1 MKKFRKF
8 LIAIIIVLSISVFV
22 LAACDNVPESTVS
35 DEPVAELSS
44 WMSMIEDDT
53 LLTELVIPGSHDSGT
68 KGMNLFAETQDK
80 TYLEQLE
87 RGFRYFDTRVMYTGG
102 EFYMYHSVKGEM
114 KYSQVLEDVKA
125 FLDENPTETVI
136 LDFQW
141 TEGGNDK
148 GIFDMLE
155 EKLGDKLINV
165 EGKSALEFV
174 KALTLGEAR
183 GKCLIFVG
191 QNESNLDRPYQIA
204 RDKDSE
210 EREGSALRSYYN
222 ASYIKTKIEGT
233 NNALLETDGNGRFTT
248 VKFDDDSVVY
258 SLNVETVTDE
268 DAYQD
273 AMNEYLYKKEVYEK
287 TIADINAQTSI
298 IQQEDRTLELRLKQ
312 LDTEQNALATEMDAV
327 KKVIKDN
334 VESTF
339 KTFSD

>member
-68 KGMNLFAETQDK
+68 KGMNFIAETQDK

-87 RGFRYFDTRVMYTGG
+87 RGFRYFDTRVMYTRG

-165 EGKSALEFV
+165 EGESALEFV

-222 ASYIKTKIEGT
+222 ASYNRSSSQKYIEKYIPEYIEMFKNSKGGMFVLQGQLT
-233 NNALLETDGNGRFTT
+233 YALTSIRDGEAKHDPNMNAY
-248 VKFDDDSVVY
+248 VKGLYDSDDLQYINIIMRDFVNCEKASY
-258 SLNVETVTDE
+258 ILNLNVAKKLVKATDE
-268 DAYQD
+268 EAY
-273 AMNEYLYKKEVYEK
+273 K
-287 TIADINAQTSI
+287 TMLKNYI
-298 IQQEDRTLELRLKQ
+298 EL
-312 LDTEQNALATEMDAV
+312 
-327 KKVIKDN
+327 
-334 VESTF
+334 
-339 KTFSD
+339 

>member
-1 MKKFRKF
+1 MKKFGKF

-165 EGKSALEFV
+165 EGESALEFV

-222 ASYIKTKIEGT
+222 ASYNRSSSQKYIEKYIPEYIEMFKNSKGGMFVLQGQLT
-233 NNALLETDGNGRFTT
+233 YALTSIRDGEAKHDPNMNAY
-248 VKFDDDSVVY
+248 VKGLYDSDDLQYINIIMRDFVNCEKASHILN
-258 SLNVETVTDE
+258 LNVAKKLVKAADVE
-268 DAYQD
+268 AY
-273 AMNEYLYKKEVYEK
+273 K
-287 TIADINAQTSI
+287 TMLKNYI
-298 IQQEDRTLELRLKQ
+298 EL
-312 LDTEQNALATEMDAV
+312 
-327 KKVIKDN
+327 
-334 VESTF
+334 
-339 KTFSD
+339 

>member
-1 MKKFRKF
+1 MKKFRILF
-8 LIAIIIVLSISVFV
+8 ISIIIVLSVSLLIF
-22 LAACDNVPESTVS
+22 AACDNVPESTVS

-68 KGMNLFAETQDK
+68 KGMNLVAETQDK

-114 KYSQVLEDVKA
+114 KYSQVLADVKT

-155 EKLGDKLINV
+155 EKLSDKLINV
-165 EGKSALEFV
+165 EGESALEFV

-222 ASYIKTKIEGT
+222 VSYNRSSSQKYIEKYIPEYIEMFKNSKGGMFVLQGQLTYMLTSIRDGEAKHDPNMNAYVKGLYESNDLQYINIIMRDFVNCEKASYIL
-233 NNALLETDGNGRFTT
+233 N
-248 VKFDDDSVVY
+248 
-258 SLNVETVTDE
+258 LNVAKKLVKAADVE
-268 DAYQD
+268 AYKS
-273 AMNEYLYKKEVYEK
+273 MLKNY
-287 TIADINAQTSI
+287 I
-298 IQQEDRTLELRLKQ
+298 EL
-312 LDTEQNALATEMDAV
+312 
-327 KKVIKDN
+327 
-334 VESTF
+334 
-339 KTFSD
+339 

>member
-165 EGKSALEFV
+165 EGESALEFV

-222 ASYIKTKIEGT
+222 ASYNRSSSQKYIEKYIPEYIEMFKNSKGGMFVLQGQLT
-233 NNALLETDGNGRFTT
+233 YALTSIRDGEAKHDPNMNAY
-248 VKFDDDSVVY
+248 VKGLYDSDDLQYINIIMRDFVNCEKASY
-258 SLNVETVTDE
+258 ILNLNVAKKLVKAADVE
-268 DAYQD
+268 AY
-273 AMNEYLYKKEVYEK
+273 K
-287 TIADINAQTSI
+287 TMLKNYI
-298 IQQEDRTLELRLKQ
+298 EL
-312 LDTEQNALATEMDAV
+312 
-327 KKVIKDN
+327 
-334 VESTF
+334 
-339 KTFSD
+339 

>member
-1 MKKFRKF
+1 MKKFRILF
-8 LIAIIIVLSISVFV
+8 ISIIIVLSVSLLIF
-22 LAACDNVPESTVS
+22 AACDNVPESTVS

-68 KGMNLFAETQDK
+68 KGMNLVAETQDK

-155 EKLGDKLINV
+155 EKLSDKLINV
-165 EGKSALEFV
+165 EGESALEFV

-191 QNESNLDRPYQIA
+191 QDESNLDRPYQIA

-222 ASYIKTKIEGT
+222 VSYNRSSSQKYIEKYIPEYIEMFKNSKGGMFVLQGQLTYMLTSIRDGEAKHDPNMNAYVKGLYESNDLQYINIIMRDFVNCEKASYIL
-233 NNALLETDGNGRFTT
+233 N
-248 VKFDDDSVVY
+248 
-258 SLNVETVTDE
+258 LNVAKKLVKAADVE
-268 DAYQD
+268 AYKS
-273 AMNEYLYKKEVYEK
+273 MLKNY
-287 TIADINAQTSI
+287 I
-298 IQQEDRTLELRLKQ
+298 EL
-312 LDTEQNALATEMDAV
+312 
-327 KKVIKDN
+327 
-334 VESTF
+334 
-339 KTFSD
+339 

>member
-1 MKKFRKF
+1 MKKFRILF
-8 LIAIIIVLSISVFV
+8 ISIIIVLSVSLLIF
-22 LAACDNVPESTVS
+22 AACDNVPEGTVS

-68 KGMNLFAETQDK
+68 KGMNLVAETQDK

-155 EKLGDKLINV
+155 EKLSDKLINV
-165 EGKSALEFV
+165 EGESALEFV

-191 QNESNLDRPYQIA
+191 QDESNLDRPYQIA

-222 ASYIKTKIEGT
+222 VSYNRSSSQKYIEKYIPEYIEMFKNSKGGMFVLQGQLTYMLTSIRDGEAKHDSNMNAYVKGLYESNDLQYINIIMRDFVNCEKASYIL
-233 NNALLETDGNGRFTT
+233 N
-248 VKFDDDSVVY
+248 
-258 SLNVETVTDE
+258 LNVAKKLVKAADVE
-268 DAYQD
+268 AYKS
-273 AMNEYLYKKEVYEK
+273 MLKNY
-287 TIADINAQTSI
+287 I
-298 IQQEDRTLELRLKQ
+298 EL
-312 LDTEQNALATEMDAV
+312 
-327 KKVIKDN
+327 
-334 VESTF
+334 
-339 KTFSD
+339 

>member
-165 EGKSALEFV
+165 EGESALEFV

-222 ASYIKTKIEGT
+222 ASYNRSSSQKYIEKYIPEYIEMFKNSKGGMFVLQGQLT
-233 NNALLETDGNGRFTT
+233 YMLTSIRDGEAKHDPNMNAY
-248 VKFDDDSVVY
+248 VKGLYDSDDLQYINIIMRDFVNCEKASHILN
-258 SLNVETVTDE
+258 LNVAKKLVKATDE
-268 DAYQD
+268 EAY
-273 AMNEYLYKKEVYEK
+273 K
-287 TIADINAQTSI
+287 TMLKNYIA
-298 IQQEDRTLELRLKQ
+298 L
-312 LDTEQNALATEMDAV
+312 
-327 KKVIKDN
+327 
-334 VESTF
+334 
-339 KTFSD
+339 

>member
-1 MKKFRKF
+1 MKKFRILF
-8 LIAIIIVLSISVFV
+8 ISIIIVLSVSLLIF
-22 LAACDNVPESTVS
+22 AACDNVPESTVS

-44 WMSMIEDDT
+44 WMSMIEDDA

-68 KGMNLFAETQDK
+68 KGMNLVAETQDK

-155 EKLGDKLINV
+155 EKLSDKLINV
-165 EGKSALEFV
+165 EGESALEFV

-191 QNESNLDRPYQIA
+191 QDESNLDRPYQIA

-222 ASYIKTKIEGT
+222 VSYNRSSSQKYIEKYIPEYIEMFKNSKGGMFVLQGQLTYMLTSIRDGEAKHDPNMNAYVKGLYESNDLQYINIIMRDFVNCEKASYIL
-233 NNALLETDGNGRFTT
+233 N
-248 VKFDDDSVVY
+248 
-258 SLNVETVTDE
+258 LNVAKKLVKAADVE
-268 DAYQD
+268 AYKS
-273 AMNEYLYKKEVYEK
+273 MLKNY
-287 TIADINAQTSI
+287 I
-298 IQQEDRTLELRLKQ
+298 EL
-312 LDTEQNALATEMDAV
+312 
-327 KKVIKDN
+327 
-334 VESTF
+334 
-339 KTFSD
+339 

>member
-1 MKKFRKF
+1 MKKFRILF
-8 LIAIIIVLSISVFV
+8 ISIIIVLSVSLLIF
-22 LAACDNVPESTVS
+22 AACDNVPESTVS

-68 KGMNLFAETQDK
+68 KGMNLIAETQDK

-155 EKLGDKLINV
+155 EKLSDKLINV
-165 EGKSALEFV
+165 EGESALEFV

-222 ASYIKTKIEGT
+222 VSYNRSSSQKYIEKYIPEYIEMFKNSKGGMFVLQGQLTYTLTSIRDGEAKHDSNMNAYVKGLYESNDLQYINIIMRDFVNCEKASYIL
-233 NNALLETDGNGRFTT
+233 N
-248 VKFDDDSVVY
+248 
-258 SLNVETVTDE
+258 LNVAKKLVKAADVE
-268 DAYQD
+268 AYKS
-273 AMNEYLYKKEVYEK
+273 MLKNY
-287 TIADINAQTSI
+287 I
-298 IQQEDRTLELRLKQ
+298 EL
-312 LDTEQNALATEMDAV
+312 
-327 KKVIKDN
+327 
-334 VESTF
+334 
-339 KTFSD
+339 

>member
-1 MKKFRKF
+1 MKKFKILF
-8 LIAIIIVLSISVFV
+8 ISIIIVLSVSLLIF
-22 LAACDNVPESTVS
+22 AACDNVPESTVS

-44 WMSMIEDDT
+44 WMSMIEDNT

-68 KGMNLFAETQDK
+68 KGMNLVAETQDK

-114 KYSQVLEDVKA
+114 KYSQVLADVKT

-155 EKLGDKLINV
+155 EKLSDKLINV
-165 EGKSALEFV
+165 EGESALEFV

-222 ASYIKTKIEGT
+222 VSYNRSSSQKYIEKYIPEYIEMFKNSKGGMFVLQGQLTYMLTSIRDGEAKHDPNMNAYVKGLYESNDLQYINIIMRDFVNCEKASYIL
-233 NNALLETDGNGRFTT
+233 N
-248 VKFDDDSVVY
+248 
-258 SLNVETVTDE
+258 LNVAKKLVKAADVE
-268 DAYQD
+268 AYKS
-273 AMNEYLYKKEVYEK
+273 MLKNY
-287 TIADINAQTSI
+287 I
-298 IQQEDRTLELRLKQ
+298 EL
-312 LDTEQNALATEMDAV
+312 
-327 KKVIKDN
+327 
-334 VESTF
+334 
-339 KTFSD
+339 

>member
-165 EGKSALEFV
+165 EGESALEFV

-222 ASYIKTKIEGT
+222 ASYNRSSSQKYIEKYIPEYIEMFKNSKGGMFVLQGQLT
-233 NNALLETDGNGRFTT
+233 YALTSIRDGEAKHDPNMNAY
-248 VKFDDDSVVY
+248 VKGLYDSDDLQYINIIMRDFVNCEKASHILN
-258 SLNVETVTDE
+258 LNVAKKLVKATDE
-268 DAYQD
+268 EAY
-273 AMNEYLYKKEVYEK
+273 K
-287 TIADINAQTSI
+287 TMLKNYI
-298 IQQEDRTLELRLKQ
+298 EL
-312 LDTEQNALATEMDAV
+312 
-327 KKVIKDN
+327 
-334 VESTF
+334 
-339 KTFSD
+339 

>member
-1 MKKFRKF
+1 MKKFKILF
-8 LIAIIIVLSISVFV
+8 ISIIIVLSVSLLIF
-22 LAACDNVPESTVS
+22 AACDNVPESTVS

-68 KGMNLFAETQDK
+68 KGMNLVAETQDK

-155 EKLGDKLINV
+155 EKLSDKLINV
-165 EGKSALEFV
+165 EGESALEFV

-191 QNESNLDRPYQIA
+191 QDESNLDRPYQIA

-222 ASYIKTKIEGT
+222 VSYNRSSSQKYIEKYIPEYIEMFKNSKGGMFVLQGQLTYMLTSIRDGEAKHDPNMNAYVKGLYESNDLQYINIIMRDFVNCEKASYIL
-233 NNALLETDGNGRFTT
+233 N
-248 VKFDDDSVVY
+248 
-258 SLNVETVTDE
+258 LNVAKKLVKAADVE
-268 DAYQD
+268 AYKS
-273 AMNEYLYKKEVYEK
+273 MLKNY
-287 TIADINAQTSI
+287 I
-298 IQQEDRTLELRLKQ
+298 EL
-312 LDTEQNALATEMDAV
+312 
-327 KKVIKDN
+327 
-334 VESTF
+334 
-339 KTFSD
+339 

>member
-1 MKKFRKF
+1 MKKFRILF
-8 LIAIIIVLSISVFV
+8 ISIIIVLSVSLLIF
-22 LAACDNVPESTVS
+22 AACDNVPESTVS

-68 KGMNLFAETQDK
+68 KGMNLIAETQDK

-155 EKLGDKLINV
+155 EKLSDKLINV
-165 EGKSALEFV
+165 EGESALEFV

-222 ASYIKTKIEGT
+222 ASYNRSSSQKYIEKYIPEYIEMFKNSKGGMFVLQGQLT
-233 NNALLETDGNGRFTT
+233 YMLTSIRDGEAKHDPNMNAY
-248 VKFDDDSVVY
+248 VKGLYDSDDLQYINIIMRDFVNCEKASY
-258 SLNVETVTDE
+258 ILNLNVAKKLVKAADVE
-268 DAYQD
+268 D
-273 AMNEYLYKKEVYEK
+273 YKTMLKNY
-287 TIADINAQTSI
+287 I
-298 IQQEDRTLELRLKQ
+298 EL
-312 LDTEQNALATEMDAV
+312 
-327 KKVIKDN
+327 
-334 VESTF
+334 
-339 KTFSD
+339 

>member
-1 MKKFRKF
+1 MKKFKILF
-8 LIAIIIVLSISVFV
+8 ISIIIVLSVSLLIF
-22 LAACDNVPESTVS
+22 AACDNVPESTVS

-68 KGMNLFAETQDK
+68 KGMNLIAETQDK

-155 EKLGDKLINV
+155 EKLSDKLINV
-165 EGKSALEFV
+165 EGESALEFV

-222 ASYIKTKIEGT
+222 VSYNRSSSQKYIEKYIPEYIEMFKNSKGGMFVLQGQLTYTLTSIRDGEAKHDPNMNAYVKGLYESNDLQYINIIMRDFVNCEKASYIL
-233 NNALLETDGNGRFTT
+233 N
-248 VKFDDDSVVY
+248 
-258 SLNVETVTDE
+258 LNVAKKLVKAADVE
-268 DAYQD
+268 AYKS
-273 AMNEYLYKKEVYEK
+273 MLKNY
-287 TIADINAQTSI
+287 I
-298 IQQEDRTLELRLKQ
+298 EL
-312 LDTEQNALATEMDAV
+312 
-327 KKVIKDN
+327 
-334 VESTF
+334 
-339 KTFSD
+339 

>member
-1 MKKFRKF
+1 MKKFRILF
-8 LIAIIIVLSISVFV
+8 ISIIIVLSVSLLIF
-22 LAACDNVPESTVS
+22 AACDNVPESTVS

-68 KGMNLFAETQDK
+68 KGMNLVAETQDK

-155 EKLGDKLINV
+155 EKLSDKLINV
-165 EGKSALEFV
+165 EGESALEFV

-222 ASYIKTKIEGT
+222 VSYNRSSSQKYIEKYIPEYIEMFKNSKGGMFVLQGQLTYMLTSIRDGEAKHDPNMNAYVKGLYDSDDLQYINIIMRDFVNCEKASYIL
-233 NNALLETDGNGRFTT
+233 N
-248 VKFDDDSVVY
+248 
-258 SLNVETVTDE
+258 LNVAKKLVKAADVE
-268 DAYQD
+268 AYKS
-273 AMNEYLYKKEVYEK
+273 MLKNY
-287 TIADINAQTSI
+287 I
-298 IQQEDRTLELRLKQ
+298 EL
-312 LDTEQNALATEMDAV
+312 
-327 KKVIKDN
+327 
-334 VESTF
+334 
-339 KTFSD
+339 

>member
-1 MKKFRKF
+1 MKKFRILF
-8 LIAIIIVLSISVFV
+8 ISIIIVLSVSLLIF
-22 LAACDNVPESTVS
+22 AACDNVPESTVS

-68 KGMNLFAETQDK
+68 KGMNLIAETQDK

-155 EKLGDKLINV
+155 EKLSDKLINV
-165 EGKSALEFV
+165 EGESALEFV

-191 QNESNLDRPYQIA
+191 QDESNLDRPYQIA

-210 EREGSALRSYYN
+210 EREGSALRSFYN
-222 ASYIKTKIEGT
+222 VSYNRSSSQKYIEKYIPEYIEMFKNSKGGMFVLQGQLTYMLTSIRDGEAKHDPNMNAYVKGLYESNDLQYINIIMRDFVNCEKASYIL
-233 NNALLETDGNGRFTT
+233 N
-248 VKFDDDSVVY
+248 
-258 SLNVETVTDE
+258 LNVAKKLVKAADVE
-268 DAYQD
+268 AYKS
-273 AMNEYLYKKEVYEK
+273 MLKNY
-287 TIADINAQTSI
+287 I
-298 IQQEDRTLELRLKQ
+298 EL
-312 LDTEQNALATEMDAV
+312 
-327 KKVIKDN
+327 
-334 VESTF
+334 
-339 KTFSD
+339 

>member
-148 GIFDMLE
+148 GVFDMLE
-155 EKLGDKLINV
+155 EELGDKLINV
-165 EGKSALEFV
+165 EGESALEFV

-222 ASYIKTKIEGT
+222 ASYNRSSSQKYIEKYIPEYIEMFKNSKGGMFVLQGQLT
-233 NNALLETDGNGRFTT
+233 YMLTSIRDGEAKHDPNMNAY
-248 VKFDDDSVVY
+248 VKGLYDSDDLQYINIIMRDFVNCEKSAY
-258 SLNVETVTDE
+258 ILRLNVAKKLVKATDE
-268 DAYQD
+268 EAY
-273 AMNEYLYKKEVYEK
+273 K
-287 TIADINAQTSI
+287 TMLKNYI
-298 IQQEDRTLELRLKQ
+298 EL
-312 LDTEQNALATEMDAV
+312 
-327 KKVIKDN
+327 
-334 VESTF
+334 
-339 KTFSD
+339 

>member
-1 MKKFRKF
+1 MKKFRILF
-8 LIAIIIVLSISVFV
+8 ISIIIVLSVSLLIF
-22 LAACDNVPESTVS
+22 AACDNVPESTVS

-68 KGMNLFAETQDK
+68 KGMNLIAETQDK

-125 FLDENPTETVI
+125 FLDGNPTETVI

-155 EKLGDKLINV
+155 EKLSDKLINV
-165 EGKSALEFV
+165 EGESALEFV

-210 EREGSALRSYYN
+210 EREGSALRSFYN
-222 ASYIKTKIEGT
+222 VSYNRSSSQKYIEKYIPEYIEMFKNSKGGMFVLQGQLTYMLTSIRDGEAKHDPNMNAYVKGLYESNDLQYINIIMRDFVNCEKASYIL
-233 NNALLETDGNGRFTT
+233 N
-248 VKFDDDSVVY
+248 
-258 SLNVETVTDE
+258 LNVAKKLVKAADVE
-268 DAYQD
+268 AYKS
-273 AMNEYLYKKEVYEK
+273 MLKNY
-287 TIADINAQTSI
+287 I
-298 IQQEDRTLELRLKQ
+298 EL
-312 LDTEQNALATEMDAV
+312 
-327 KKVIKDN
+327 
-334 VESTF
+334 
-339 KTFSD
+339 

>member
-1 MKKFRKF
+1 MKKFRKL

-53 LLTELVIPGSHDSGT
+53 LLTELVIPGSHDSGA

-165 EGKSALEFV
+165 EGESALEFV

-222 ASYIKTKIEGT
+222 ASYNRSSSQKYIEKYIPEYIEMFKNSKGGMFVLQGQLT
-233 NNALLETDGNGRFTT
+233 YMLTSIRDGEAKHDPNMNAY
-248 VKFDDDSVVY
+248 VKGLYDSDDLQYINIIMRDFVNCEKASY
-258 SLNVETVTDE
+258 ILNLNVAKKLVKATDE
-268 DAYQD
+268 EAY
-273 AMNEYLYKKEVYEK
+273 K
-287 TIADINAQTSI
+287 TMLKNYI
-298 IQQEDRTLELRLKQ
+298 EL
-312 LDTEQNALATEMDAV
+312 
-327 KKVIKDN
+327 
-334 VESTF
+334 
-339 KTFSD
+339 

>member
-1 MKKFRKF
+1 MKKFRILF
-8 LIAIIIVLSISVFV
+8 ISIIIVLSVSLLIF
-22 LAACDNVPESTVS
+22 AACDNVPESTVS

-68 KGMNLFAETQDK
+68 KGMNLVAETQDK

-114 KYSQVLEDVKA
+114 KYSQVLADVKT

-155 EKLGDKLINV
+155 EKLSDKLINV
-165 EGKSALEFV
+165 EGESALEFV

-191 QNESNLDRPYQIA
+191 QDESNLDRPYQIA

-222 ASYIKTKIEGT
+222 VSYNRSSSQKYIEKYIPEYIEMFKNSKGGMFVLQGQLTYMLTSIRDGEAKHDPNMNAYVKGLYESNDLQYINIIMRDFVNCEKASYIL
-233 NNALLETDGNGRFTT
+233 N
-248 VKFDDDSVVY
+248 
-258 SLNVETVTDE
+258 LNVAKKLVKAADVE
-268 DAYQD
+268 AYKS
-273 AMNEYLYKKEVYEK
+273 MLKNY
-287 TIADINAQTSI
+287 I
-298 IQQEDRTLELRLKQ
+298 EL
-312 LDTEQNALATEMDAV
+312 
-327 KKVIKDN
+327 
-334 VESTF
+334 
-339 KTFSD
+339 

>member
-1 MKKFRKF
+1 MKKFRILF
-8 LIAIIIVLSISVFV
+8 ISIIIVLSVSLLIF
-22 LAACDNVPESTVS
+22 AACDNVPESTVS

-44 WMSMIEDDT
+44 WMSMIEDDA

-68 KGMNLFAETQDK
+68 KGMNLVAETQDK

-155 EKLGDKLINV
+155 EKLSDKLINV
-165 EGKSALEFV
+165 EGESALEFV

-222 ASYIKTKIEGT
+222 VSYNRSSSQKYIEKYIPEYIEMFKNSKGGMFVLQGQLTYTLTSIRDGEAKHDSNMNAYVKGLYESNDLQYINIIMRDFVNCEKASYIL
-233 NNALLETDGNGRFTT
+233 N
-248 VKFDDDSVVY
+248 
-258 SLNVETVTDE
+258 LNVAKKLVKAADVE
-268 DAYQD
+268 AYKS
-273 AMNEYLYKKEVYEK
+273 MLKNY
-287 TIADINAQTSI
+287 I
-298 IQQEDRTLELRLKQ
+298 EL
-312 LDTEQNALATEMDAV
+312 
-327 KKVIKDN
+327 
-334 VESTF
+334 
-339 KTFSD
+339 

>member
-1 MKKFRKF
+1 MKKFRILF
-8 LIAIIIVLSISVFV
+8 ISIIIVLSVSLLIF
-22 LAACDNVPESTVS
+22 AACDNVPESTVS

-68 KGMNLFAETQDK
+68 KGMNLIAETQDK

-155 EKLGDKLINV
+155 EKLSDKLINV
-165 EGKSALEFV
+165 EGESALEFV

-210 EREGSALRSYYN
+210 EREGSALRSFYN
-222 ASYIKTKIEGT
+222 VSYNRSSSQKYIEKYIPEYIEMFKNSKGGMFVLQGQLTYMLTSIRDGEAKHDPNMNAYVKGLYESNDLQYINIIMRDFVNCEKASYIL
-233 NNALLETDGNGRFTT
+233 N
-248 VKFDDDSVVY
+248 
-258 SLNVETVTDE
+258 LNVAKKLVKAADVE
-268 DAYQD
+268 AYKS
-273 AMNEYLYKKEVYEK
+273 MLKNY
-287 TIADINAQTSI
+287 I
-298 IQQEDRTLELRLKQ
+298 EL
-312 LDTEQNALATEMDAV
+312 
-327 KKVIKDN
+327 
-334 VESTF
+334 
-339 KTFSD
+339 

>member
-1 MKKFRKF
+1 MKKFRILF
-8 LIAIIIVLSISVFV
+8 ISIIIVLSVSLLIF
-22 LAACDNVPESTVS
+22 AACDNVPESTVS

-44 WMSMIEDDT
+44 WMSMVEDDT

-68 KGMNLFAETQDK
+68 KGMNLVAETQDK

-155 EKLGDKLINV
+155 EKLSDKLINV
-165 EGKSALEFV
+165 EGESALEFV

-191 QNESNLDRPYQIA
+191 QDESNLDRPYQIA

-210 EREGSALRSYYN
+210 EREGSALRSFYN
-222 ASYIKTKIEGT
+222 VSYNRSSSQKYIEKYIPEYIEMFKNSKGGMFVLQGQLTYMLTSIRDGEAKHDPNMNAYVKGLYESNDLQYINIIMRDFVNCEKASYIL
-233 NNALLETDGNGRFTT
+233 N
-248 VKFDDDSVVY
+248 
-258 SLNVETVTDE
+258 LNVAKTLVKAADVE
-268 DAYQD
+268 AYKS
-273 AMNEYLYKKEVYEK
+273 MLKNY
-287 TIADINAQTSI
+287 I
-298 IQQEDRTLELRLKQ
+298 EL
-312 LDTEQNALATEMDAV
+312 
-327 KKVIKDN
+327 
-334 VESTF
+334 
-339 KTFSD
+339 

>member
-165 EGKSALEFV
+165 EGESALEFV

-222 ASYIKTKIEGT
+222 ASYNRSSSQKYIE
-233 NNALLETDGNGRFTT
+233 
-248 VKFDDDSVVY
+248 KY
-258 SLNVETVTDE
+258 IP
-268 DAYQD
+268 
-273 AMNEYLYKKEVYEK
+273 EY
-287 TIADINAQTSI
+287 I
-298 IQQEDRTLELRLKQ
+298 
-312 LDTEQNALATEMDAV
+312 EM
-327 KKVIKDN
+327 
-334 VESTF
+334 F
-339 KTFSD
+339 KNSKG

>member
-1 MKKFRKF
+1 MKKFRILF
-8 LIAIIIVLSISVFV
+8 ISIIIVLSVSLLIF
-22 LAACDNVPESTVS
+22 AACDNVPESTVS

-68 KGMNLFAETQDK
+68 KGMNLVAETQDK

-155 EKLGDKLINV
+155 EKLSDKLINV
-165 EGKSALEFV
+165 EGESALEFV

-222 ASYIKTKIEGT
+222 VSYNRSSSQKYIEKYIPEYIEMFKNSKGGMFVLQGQLTYMLTSIRDGEAKHDPNMNAYVKGLYESNDLQYINIIMRDFVNCEKASYIL
-233 NNALLETDGNGRFTT
+233 N
-248 VKFDDDSVVY
+248 
-258 SLNVETVTDE
+258 LNVAKKLVKAADVE
-268 DAYQD
+268 AYKS
-273 AMNEYLYKKEVYEK
+273 MLKNY
-287 TIADINAQTSI
+287 I
-298 IQQEDRTLELRLKQ
+298 EL
-312 LDTEQNALATEMDAV
+312 
-327 KKVIKDN
+327 
-334 VESTF
+334 
-339 KTFSD
+339 

>member
-165 EGKSALEFV
+165 EGESALEFV

-191 QNESNLDRPYQIA
+191 QNESNLDRLYQIA

-222 ASYIKTKIEGT
+222 ASYNRSSSQKYIEKYIPEYIEMFKNSKGGMFVLQGQLT
-233 NNALLETDGNGRFTT
+233 YALTSIRDGEAKHDPNMNAY
-248 VKFDDDSVVY
+248 VKGLYDSDDLQYINIIMRDFVNCEKASHI
-258 SLNVETVTDE
+258 LNLNIAKKLVKATDE
-268 DAYQD
+268 EAY
-273 AMNEYLYKKEVYEK
+273 K
-287 TIADINAQTSI
+287 TMLKNYIA
-298 IQQEDRTLELRLKQ
+298 L
-312 LDTEQNALATEMDAV
+312 
-327 KKVIKDN
+327 
-334 VESTF
+334 
-339 KTFSD
+339 